1 MYNQVEDTIG
11 YKNVSEP
18 PSFFGSRVAKL
29 KQAPGP
35 GTRLFAPQGVEET
48 LV

>member
-18 PSFFGSRVAKL
+18 PSLCGQPVPAMHEKKVLSFRPVSTSRAAV
-29 KQAPGP
+29 G
-35 GTRLFAPQGVEET
+35 
-48 LV
+48 